1 MQRSKRVALATV
13 FALLVVSVVAVAAP
27 ASAQGGRKPFAG
39 ITLVGISWGGVWTD
53 GTQAIFCGSLELDSG
68 GTCRIGSS
76 NSATMISKVI
86 AEKDNPQV
94 DFIFVDDAYVP
105 ELMANKALQ
114 KIDFAKIPNAG
125 GYFGRVQKQAEE
137 FGGYYLPVGIQE
149 MGIGYRADIL
159 KEKNLPVPTKW
170 ADLWNPAYK
179 GKVVIPALYDA
190 VKPFHEGV
198 ALVWKGGYPGYIQL
212 NEEFIWSPPDSPG
225 MSGEELTELEVDL
238 GDFREGLARVR
249 EKGRFGF
256 IGKTGKYAIQPQFLS
271 VGDFSEGLAWAETTK
286 GIGFI
291 RKDGTF
297 AVSAQYE
304 GAASFSGGLAAVRV
318 GEKWGYIDKN
328 GQVVIK
334 MQFDKT
340 GAFSEDMAGFG
351 IANPGEKR
359 GTGLLDS
366 MRWDHNFPG
375 KCGYIDST
383 GKVLIDAQFGEAGVF
398 SEGLAAVRMGKLWG
412 YIDKT
417 GKVLIDPQFDLAE
430 PFSEGLAAVYKGEK
444 WGYIDKAGRMQI
456 GLQFDKAYDFDD
468 GLAMV
473 WLGEKMAYILPTGK
487 FFWGPPK

>member
-13 FALLVVSVVAVAAP
+13 FVLLVVSVVAVAAP

-179 GKVVIPALYDA
+179 GKVVIPAWTTNFGWAFIEAAAAARCGDA
-190 VKPFHEGV
+190 KNLDCGYQEVKKLRDAGQLSLV
-198 ALVWKGGYPGYIQL
+198 VDTGTALEKAFATGEAWV
-212 NEEFIWSPPDSPG
+212 G
-225 MSGEELTELEVDL
+225 MSNNG
-238 GDFREGLARVR
+238 RV
-249 EKGRFGF
+249 
-256 IGKTGKYAIQPQFLS
+256 
-271 VGDFSEGLAWAETTK
+271 
-286 GIGFI
+286 
-291 RKDGTF
+291 F
-297 AVSAQYE
+297 AVQDKGVDIKFVNPEDYRLTSSWGVVATRRGPNWDALMALFNRMSDPRNQAVFLEQVPYGPSTARAREFMNAKSLLRLTTSESAWTQMHM
-304 GAASFSGGLAAVRV
+304 V
-318 GEKWGYIDKN
+318 N
-328 GQVVIK
+328 
-334 MQFDKT
+334 
-340 GAFSEDMAGFG
+340 
-351 IANPGEKR
+351 
-359 GTGLLDS
+359 
-366 MRWDHNFPG
+366 WDHLRQRRQELVERFNRE
-375 KCGYIDST
+375 I
-383 GKVLIDAQFGEAGVF
+383 A
-398 SEGLAAVRMGKLWG
+398 R
-412 YIDKT
+412 
-417 GKVLIDPQFDLAE
+417 
-430 PFSEGLAAVYKGEK
+430 
-444 WGYIDKAGRMQI
+444 
-456 GLQFDKAYDFDD
+456 
-468 GLAMV
+468 
-473 WLGEKMAYILPTGK
+473 
-487 FFWGPPK
+487 